1 MAPESQPGLWLRFS
15 RSGSSLGVKV
25 RLIPEGKEIEIDGV
39 RRVQRLLE
47 RLSILPGT
55 VLVIRGDRL
64 LTEDAELRAN
74 DEIEL
79 RSVVSG
85 G

>member
-1 MAPESQPGLWLRFS
+1 VR
-15 RSGSSLGVKV
+15 V
-25 RLIPEGKEIEIDGV
+25 RLNPQGRELEVDGV
-39 RRVQRLLE
+39 RRVDELLR
-47 RLSILPGT
+47 RLSIVPGT

-64 LTEDAELRAN
+64 LTDDATLAPA
-74 DEIEL
+74 DDLEL

>member
-1 MAPESQPGLWLRFS
+1 MAPPGGFWYRGLVR
-15 RSGSSLGVKV
+15 V
-25 RLIPEGKEIEIDGV
+25 RLQPQGRELEIDGV
-39 RRVQRLLE
+39 RRVEDLLRRLQ
-47 RLSILPGT
+47 IVPGT

-64 LTEDAELRAN
+64 LTEDAAIAPTDDL
-74 DEIEL
+74 EL

>member
-1 MAPESQPGLWLRFS
+1 MASPGGFWYR
-15 RSGSSLGVKV
+15 RPVRV
-25 RLIPEGKEIEIDGV
+25 RLQPQGRELDVDGV
-39 RRVQRLLE
+39 RRVEDLLRRLQ
-47 RLSILPGT
+47 IVPGT

-64 LTEDAELRAN
+64 LTEDAALKPT
-74 DEIEL
+74 DDLEL